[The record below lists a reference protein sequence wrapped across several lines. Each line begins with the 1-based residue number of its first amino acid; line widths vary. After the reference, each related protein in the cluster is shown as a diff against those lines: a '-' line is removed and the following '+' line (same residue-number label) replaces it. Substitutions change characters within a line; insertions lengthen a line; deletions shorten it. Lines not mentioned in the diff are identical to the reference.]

1 MSEKSAKKKR
11 KQQKHQMDARLRAVL
26 DSKVIDQGEKQ
37 AVAQLLLMD
46 SEQKPWNG
54 QRYTPPGS
62 IVEKIVDR
70 FARYTEAPLELAFA
84 MCLQFLAAILIGKG
98 VTVTIQGNVVELTI
112 WLVVLAESGA
122 GKTLLEDN
130 IRKSLQRALA
140 GLDEKIKPAEL
151 LWDLAA
157 KSTSQWMFE
166 WAGGEIK
173 DAKGEV
179 VGVEPSRNRS
189 TIIVD
194 EASDFFKNLKNPRG
208 HLYDMYKN
216 LLDAYSHRRIGHNTR
231 GGGKLEVERPVVGF
245 LGMATPGRFC
255 EQITEADIE
264 GGFFWRFALLLAGER
279 RSMIGKAIFPG
290 DMLDGIEQSWAD
302 LLKSIV
308 HQTYVASPKS
318 LEKFRNTFDALA
330 VQSERDG
337 SFPAAYVRRIS
348 WIVHRLALLY
358 HLLLGKGSVQ
368 EIDTE
373 DYEWAERL
381 LAEFNRST
389 SWVLKQV
396 FDSESVKMLQRTE
409 RLIATR
415 RAKGLATNERDVI
428 NNVRGLSTRDA
439 RDYLRLANM
448 KSGDADV

>member
-11 KQQKHQMDARLRAVL
+11 KQQKHQMDARLRTVL
-26 DSKVIDQGEKQ
+26 DSKLIDQGEKQ

-46 SEQKPWNG
+46 SEPKPWDG

-62 IVEKIVDR
+62 IVEKIVAR
-70 FARYTEAPLELAFA
+70 LARYTEAPLELAFA
-84 MCLQFLAAILIGKG
+84 MTLQFIAAMLIRMGILID
-98 VTVTIQGNVVELTI
+98 VQGNMVELTV

-140 GLDEKIKPAEL
+140 GLDEKIKPEEL

-179 VGVEPSRNRS
+179 VGVEPSRNRT
-189 TIIVD
+189 TIIMD
-194 EASDFFKNLKNPRG
+194 EATDFFKNLKNPKG
-208 HLYDMYKN
+208 HLHDMYKN
-216 LLDAYSHRRIGHNTR
+216 LLDAYSHRKIAHNTR
-231 GGGKLEVERPVVGF
+231 GGGKLEVEHPVVGF

-255 EQITEADIE
+255 EQISEQDIE
-264 GGFFWRFALLLAGER
+264 GGFFWRFALLLAGEK
-279 RSMIGKAIFPG
+279 RSLFGKAIFPG
-290 DMLDGIEQSWAD
+290 DMMDGIEDAWTD
-302 LLKSIV
+302 LLKSIS
-308 HQTYVASPKS
+308 HETYVVSAKA
-318 LEKFRNTFDALA
+318 LEKFRSMFDTLV
-330 VQSERDG
+330 VQSERDNA
-337 SFPAAYVRRIS
+337 FPSAYVRRVS
-348 WIVHRLALLY
+348 WLVHRLALLY
-358 HLLLGKGSVQ
+358 HLLLGKGGVQ
-368 EIDTE
+368 EIDVE
-373 DYEWAERL
+373 DYDWAERL

-389 SWVLKQV
+389 SWVLKQT
-396 FDSESVKMLQRTE
+396 FSSESVKMLRQVE
-409 RLIATR
+409 ELIVTR
-415 RAKGLATNERDVI
+415 RAKGKSTTERDAI
-428 NNVRGLSTRDA
+428 NCIRGLCTRDA